1 MIYEKISFTIVQ
13 QLVERIFENENNSA
27 DLNLTPD
34 SIHRFAEFSGVQLKW
49 RPILNWTNCFVNNTY
64 EYTDQDFLEIA
75 FANSALLITEDKD
88 FGELAFRFQLKHSGI
103 LLVRMIEAESKEKA
117 DEVIKSVKL
126 YFEDMLNN
134 FSVLD
139 NRKLRIRK

>member
-1 MIYEKISFTIVQ
+1 MSESIQIVIDESVDYAIVTA
-13 QLVERIFENENNSA
+13 LKKAGFSIFVIA
-27 DLNLTPD
+27 DETP
-34 SIHRFAEFSGVQLKW
+34 SIPDNKV
-49 RPILNWTNCFVNNTY
+49 
-64 EYTDQDFLEIA
+64 LEIA
-75 FANSALLITEDKD
+75 FTNSALLITEDKD